1 MAIVDSVQF
10 NTWHGNLKHVELL
23 HPERE
28 LLGRGFEM
36 TLITGENGSYKSTL
50 LNKIVSDLVINSKSV
65 GNNNDYSQQNP
76 VQLLCISG
84 SLADRFPQKE
94 LSSGVHTAFDVPHYT
109 YFGQRI
115 FSNLLSKKA
124 PLETMLSYALCPS
137 RIERYKWQFFSA
149 AHRYAGINPSIK
161 YIFSSRVNKRQE
173 LANLR
178 NEIERKTPESD
189 SSRAS
194 SRSLP
199 DVSYATAQWLLAEFS
214 HEEFRSLEYLL
225 TAGKRKVELTIDSD
239 GPHCSQVSPNVLRL
253 GLLTDLLSLSEVK
266 INTICSGET
275 FSIYELSSGE
285 FHMFSTIMGI
295 GFTLVD
301 SAVLLIDEP
310 ENNLHPQWQ
319 RDLMSSIYDICEEVM
334 SEGHLIVS
342 THSPLIVSSA
352 LEGCTLVDLT
362 DEEAQLRIVRY
373 GASSDE
379 LLLSQ
384 FGVGSSRNRVVVD
397 TVQRAISFVERGDF
411 NNPEFELMTPKLQF
425 IRDSLT
431 QEDPMIDIINAL
443 LEKDS
448 M

>member
-1 MAIVDSVQF
+1 MTVVNTVQF
-10 NTWHGNLKHVELL
+10 KTWHGDLKHIELL

-28 LLGRGFEM
+28 LLGHGFEM
-36 TLITGENGSYKSTL
+36 SLITGENGSYKSTL
-50 LNKIVSDLVINSKSV
+50 LNKIVSDLVVSSKPV
-65 GNNNDYSQQNP
+65 GINNDQSHMNP

-109 YFGQRI
+109 YFGQRV

-149 AHRYAGINPSIK
+149 AHKYAGIYPSIN
-161 YIFSSRVNKRQE
+161 YVLNSRVTKRQE

-178 NEIERKTPESD
+178 NEIERKTPDSD
-189 SSRAS
+189 SARAS

-214 HEEFRSLEYLL
+214 HEEFRDLENLL
-225 TAGKRKVELTIDSD
+225 TTGKRRVELTIDSD
-239 GPHCSQVSPNVLRL
+239 GPHCSQVSSNVLRL
-253 GLLTDLLSLSEVK
+253 GLLTDLLSLAEVIINK
-266 INTICSGET
+266 IRSGET

-285 FHMFSTIMGI
+285 FHMFTTIMGI

-319 RDLMSSIYDICEEVM
+319 RDLMSSVYDICEKVM
-334 SEGHLIVS
+334 TEGHLIVS
-342 THSPLIVSSA
+342 THSPLIVGSA
-352 LEGCTLVDLT
+352 LEGSTLVDLT
-362 DEEAQLRIVRY
+362 DEEAQLRIVSY

-411 NNPEFELMTPKLQF
+411 NNPEFELMTPKLQY

-431 QEDPMIDIINAL
+431 LEDPMIDIINAL
-443 LEKDS
+443 LEKDPV
-448 M
+448 